1 MLGVIGDDGGDDVTE
16 VGRARDRGAGDRAR
30 IRALLDEVA
39 AGRTSA
45 ADALEQ
51 LKGLPFADLDDLRI
65 DHHRT
70 LRTGTPELVYGEGK
84 TPDQCARAVA
94 ELLAHGDGPVIATR
108 LDPAGVA
115 AVREVAPGAE
125 YDELARLVVARRAD
139 LVAGR
144 VAVACAGTA
153 DLPVAR
159 EATTVLDA
167 FGAEVELVA
176 DVGVAGAHRLLAVRD
191 RLAAADV
198 VVAVAGM
205 EGAMPTLIGGLVDA
219 PVVAVPTS
227 VGYGASF
234 DGIAALLGMLT
245 SCAPGVAVVNI
256 DGGVSAALVAV
267 RILQRVDRAAA
278 GAPDATGSER

>member
-1 MLGVIGDDGGDDVTE
+1 MTEAGRTRDG
-16 VGRARDRGAGDRAR
+16 AAGDRAR
-30 IRALLDEVA
+30 IRALLDDVA
-39 AGRTSA
+39 AGRTTA
-45 ADALEQ
+45 VDALEQ
-51 LKGLPFADLDDLRI
+51 LKGLPFVDLEDLRI

-70 LRTGTPELVYGEGK
+70 LRTGAPELVYGEGK
-84 TPDQCARAVA
+84 TPGQCARAVA

-108 LDPAGVA
+108 LDAAGVA
-115 AVREVAPGAE
+115 AVLEVAPDAE
-125 YDELARLVVARRAD
+125 HDELGRLVVARRAD
-139 LVAGR
+139 LVVGH

-159 EATTVLDA
+159 EAVTVLDA
-167 FGAEVELVA
+167 FGAEVELLA
-176 DVGVAGAHRLLAVRD
+176 DVGVAGAHRLLAVREQ
-191 RLAAADV
+191 LSAADV

-205 EGAMPTLIGGLVDA
+205 EGALPTLIGGLVDA

-234 DGIAALLGMLT
+234 DGLAALLGMLT

-267 RILQRVDRAAA
+267 RILQRIADDDAA
-278 GAPDATGSER
+278 GPSRSRP